1 MQRIFHHYNLWEDYH
16 AKMYDESKDGRKER
30 VLKAAHILGTPDIC
44 REAMEKVVAE
54 WTIAT
59 EYNLSNAEINRKA
72 WLGQAACSCY
82 GGVHED
88 ETREAWGIMTEAQR
102 IEANRIAATIIKK
115 WLRERELQETPQMM
129 MFDDWGNIF

>member
-1 MQRIFHHYNLWEDYH
+1 MNRIFHHYSLWEDYH
-16 AKMYDESKDGRKER
+16 AGMYDESKDGRAER
-30 VLKAAHILGTPDIC
+30 VLEAVHILGTPDIC
-44 REAMEKVVAE
+44 KQAMEKVIAE

-82 GGVHED
+82 AGIHED

-102 IEANRIAATIIKK
+102 IEANRIAARIIKIWVSQK
-115 WLRERELQETPQMM
+115 EQSEAQQYLL
-129 MFDDWGNIF
+129 FDDWGNLF

>member
-1 MQRIFHHYNLWEDYH
+1 MQRIFHHFSLWEDFH
-16 AKMYDESKDGRKER
+16 AGMYDENKDGRQER
-30 VLKAAHILGTPDIC
+30 VRKAAHILGTPDIC
-44 REAMEKVVAE
+44 RVAMEKVVSE
-54 WTIAT
+54 WKIST

-102 IEANRIAATIIKK
+102 IEANKIAAEIIRK
-115 WLRERELQETPQMM
+115 WLREREREEMPQMM
-129 MFDDWGNIF
+129 LFDDWGNLF